1 MADGK
6 IHLKAQEF
14 NRWMEAMGE
23 EITRAKDKL
32 ALLSEE
38 ERRLSEIWESGA
50 GKEWGL
56 ELQRVLR
63 QAADCVAQME
73 ALTGKVKERAKA
85 LTEMEKIM
93 KQAVEGL

>member
-1 MADGK
+1 MEDGK

-23 EITRAKDKL
+23 EITRAKDRL

-50 GKEWGL
+50 GKEWDWSCKGYCGRRQIAWL
-56 ELQRVLR
+56 KWRLSQERQRSGQR
-63 QAADCVAQME
+63 
-73 ALTGKVKERAKA
+73 R
-85 LTEMEKIM
+85 
-93 KQAVEGL
+93 